1 MFKKKE
7 GGGFFDRLKTGLEKT
22 RKTLASGIEAVI
34 FGERVIDGNLY
45 EELEAVLVGATSGRS
60 SLASSS
66 MK

>member
-1 MFKKKE
+1 VFKKKE

-34 FGERVIDGNLY
+34 FGERVIDGNLMKSSKPSWS
-45 EELEAVLVGATSGRS
+45 APTSGRS